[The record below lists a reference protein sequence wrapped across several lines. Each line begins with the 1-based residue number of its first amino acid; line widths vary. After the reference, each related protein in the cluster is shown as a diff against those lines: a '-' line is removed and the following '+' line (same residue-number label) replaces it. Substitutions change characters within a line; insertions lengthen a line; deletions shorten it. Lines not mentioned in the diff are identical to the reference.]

1 MIVDLINPGNLKFVK
16 CSIDG
21 KTTKEQVVKVMV
33 SLEQLAV
40 NHPGYRAPYPPQRSN
55 RSTFVILSKNLDE
68 VKGRNVERG
77 SG

>member
-33 SLEQLAV
+33 SLE
-40 NHPGYRAPYPPQRSN
+40 
-55 RSTFVILSKNLDE
+55 
-68 VKGRNVERG
+68 
-77 SG
+77 